1 MNGTSQSMIQAKYV
15 ALDTSMWIDL
25 FKRRTDPEIKDIIDI
40 LNSGK
45 IIPYVS
51 FEHILELLQY
61 DDQKIREQRLDFFG
75 MLSLISFPTHFPSPP
90 WRNSPLCASYQDVQE
105 SEISALLNDPNSSLE
120 QIVERARPLAVGGL
134 SSGKQ
139 FANDA
144 VLRDIAKTGRATSI
158 VQLNQAA
165 ASMIHSSPQNPNEVI
180 PQAGEYTMLNQQAA
194 EQLKPQLAARLA
206 QQFRLSGDP
215 RLQNPDRLAA
225 EIVEL
230 AFQQITSNYNVSG
243 ADPFREFVSSFP
255 GLALS
260 HLPAEATAD
269 DFFTETLSSRPSQE
283 RKGRGGAL

>member
-1 MNGTSQSMIQAKYV
+1 MIQPKYV
-15 ALDTSMWIDL
+15 AFDTSMWIDL
-25 FKRRTDPEIKDIIDI
+25 FRRRTDPEIKDLIDI
-40 LNSGK
+40 LNSGR

-61 DDQKIREQRLDFFG
+61 DDQKIREQQLDFFG
-75 MLSLISFPTHFPSPP
+75 TLSLISFPTHFPSPR

-105 SEISALLNDPNSSLE
+105 SEISALLNDPDLSLE
-120 QIVERARPLAVGGL
+120 QVVERARALAVGGL

-165 ASMIHSSPQNPNEVI
+165 ASMIHSSPLNPKEVI
-180 PQAGEYTMLNQQAA
+180 PQAGEYMMLNQQAA

-206 QQFRLSGDP
+206 EQFRLSGDP
-215 RLQNPDRLAA
+215 RLQNPDKLAA
-225 EIVEL
+225 EIVEM
-230 AFQQITSNYNVSG
+230 AFQRIMPNYNVSG
-243 ADPFREFVSSFP
+243 ADPFREFASSFL

-260 HLPAEATAD
+260 RLPARPRQTIFSMRRYIEAEWRRT
-269 DFFTETLSSRPSQE
+269 
-283 RKGRGGAL
+283 KGECVWKTVPPTW